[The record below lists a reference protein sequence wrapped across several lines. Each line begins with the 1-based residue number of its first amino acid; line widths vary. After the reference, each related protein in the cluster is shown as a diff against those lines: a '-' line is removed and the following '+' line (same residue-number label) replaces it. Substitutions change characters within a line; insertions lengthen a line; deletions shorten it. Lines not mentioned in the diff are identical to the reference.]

1 LGHKSPENVRRRAE
15 LWSRLV
21 SGVFRKRLRRQVALL
36 GLVALLSPVGQA
48 SSKLISA
55 ALSLVQTA
63 ALPEEPAPATAS
75 SRIPA
80 DRLQQYSDLALT
92 WMQQYLRIDTTN
104 PPGHEM
110 RSVAFYEK
118 ILTEEGIENR
128 TFEYTPGRGDLWAR
142 LPHTTAQARRPIIL
156 LNHMDVVTSDAAHSK
171 VPPFSGEI
179 KGGWL
184 WGRGAQDMKDEGLA
198 QLVVMVMLKREKVE
212 LDRDVIFLAVADEE
226 VDGTGTDWFI
236 AHQRD
241 LLQNAEFLINEGGEN
256 LLEDGK
262 VKYVGVDVGEK
273 TTFWLH
279 VVAHGRPG
287 HASRPLADSAPN
299 RLVRALNRIL
309 AYRTPLKVLPVVD
322 EFLREMA
329 PYETPERARE
339 YRNIRKALEDKKFQE
354 GVEKDEALNFL
365 LRDTI
370 SLTMMGGSEQ
380 TNVIPPEAW
389 ANLDVRIL
397 PGGNPQALLE
407 DIRRVVDDPNITVEP
422 QEVEFREANYSPTN
436 TALYDAIRK
445 VSGKYFPGT
454 PVVPHI
460 TSGYTENQRYRPLGI
475 IAYGFSP
482 YTATEE
488 EGNTEHGN
496 DERIRVEEVR
506 RGPRVLFDVV
516 AAVAGGK

>member
-1 LGHKSPENVRRRAE
+1 
-15 LWSRLV
+15 
-21 SGVFRKRLRRQVALL
+21 L
-36 GLVALLSPVGQA
+36 GLFRAGNARSTDRWRARIVNSLLMVGLIAGFLAGPAAVAGA
-48 SSKLISA
+48 
-55 ALSLVQTA
+55 
-63 ALPEEPAPATAS
+63 EEPALTMAS

-80 DRLQQYSDLALT
+80 DHLHQYSDLAVT
-92 WMQQYLRIDTTN
+92 WMQEYLRIDTTN
-104 PPGHEM
+104 PPGNEM
-110 RSVAFYEK
+110 HAVSFYKK
-118 ILTEEGIENR
+118 ILDQEGIENR
-128 TFEYTPGRGDLWAR
+128 AFEYAPGRGDLWAR
-142 LPHTTAQARRPIIL
+142 LPHTATDRETKKPIIL
-156 LNHMDVVTSDAAHSK
+156 LNHMDVVTSDAAHWK

-179 KGGWL
+179 NDGWI

-198 QLVVMVMLKREKVE
+198 QLVVMVMLKREKVA

-226 VDGTGTDWFI
+226 AAGTGTDWFI

-241 LLQNAEFLINEGGEN
+241 LLENAEFLINEGGEN
-256 LLEDGK
+256 LLDNGK

-287 HASRPLADSAPN
+287 HASRPIPDSAPN
-299 RLVRALNRIL
+299 RLVHALNRIL
-309 AYRTPLKVLPVVD
+309 AYRTPLRVLPVVD

-329 PYETPERARE
+329 PFEPPEQARE
-339 YRNIRKALEDKKFQE
+339 YRNIRKAIEDKKFQQD
-354 GVEKDEALNFL
+354 VEKDESLNFL

-397 PGGNPQALLE
+397 PGGNPRALL
-407 DIRRVVDDPNITVEP
+407 DQIRLAVDDPNVTVEP
-422 QEVEFREANYSPTN
+422 LDPDFRVANYSPTN
-436 TALYDAIRK
+436 TALYEAIRR
-445 VSGKYFPGT
+445 VAGEYFPGT

-475 IAYGFSP
+475 NAYGFNP
-482 YTATEE
+482 YTATDE

-506 RGPRVLFDVV
+506 RGPRILFDVV
-516 AAVAGGK
+516 AAVAGK

>member
-1 LGHKSPENVRRRAE
+1 MLGDLGWRAGFWRKE
-15 LWSRLV
+15 LWGLLPSRVVLV
-21 SGVFRKRLRRQVALL
+21 GVFAVLL
-36 GLVALLSPVGQA
+36 GTAGQG
-48 SSKLISA
+48 SA
-55 ALSLVQTA
+55 ESAD
-63 ALPEEPAPATAS
+63 PAEVPATMAS
-75 SRIPA
+75 SRISA
-80 DRLQQYSDLALT
+80 EHLQQYSDLAVA
-92 WMQQYLRIDTTN
+92 WMQEYLRIDTTN

-110 RSVAFYEK
+110 LAVDFYKK
-118 ILTEEGIENR
+118 ILDQEGIENR
-128 TFEYTPGRGDLWAR
+128 VFEYAPGRGDLWAR
-142 LPHTTAQARRPIIL
+142 LPHATAEAKRPIIL
-156 LNHMDVVTSDAAHSK
+156 LNHMDVVTSDAAHWK

-179 KGGWL
+179 KDGWL

-198 QLVVMVMLKREKVE
+198 QLVVMVMLKREKIE

-226 VDGTGTDWFI
+226 AEGTGTDWFI
-236 AHQRD
+236 AHRRD

-287 HASRPLADSAPN
+287 HASRPILDSAPN

-309 AYRTPLKVLPVVD
+309 AYHTPLTVLPVVE

-329 PYETPERARE
+329 PYEPPEEAVR
-339 YRNIRKALEDKKFQE
+339 YRNIRKAIEDKNFQQD
-354 GVEKDEALNFL
+354 VEKDESLNFL
-365 LRDTI
+365 LRNTI
-370 SLTMMGGSEQ
+370 SLTMMGASEQ

-397 PGGNPQALLE
+397 PGGDPKALLE
-407 DIRRVVDDPNITVEP
+407 QIRRVVDDPNVTVEP
-422 QEVEFREANYSPTN
+422 VNPEFRQANYSPTN
-436 TALYDAIRK
+436 TALYDAIRT
-445 VSGKYFPGT
+445 VSAKYFPGA

-475 IAYGFSP
+475 DAYGFCP

-506 RGPRVLFDVV
+506 RGPRILFDVV
-516 AAVAGGK
+516 AAVAGK

>member
-1 LGHKSPENVRRRAE
+1 LESTRLEDFGGPAGFWRKE
-15 LWSRLV
+15 LWGRSPGRAIFL
-21 SGVFRKRLRRQVALL
+21 GVVAVLL
-36 GLVALLSPVGQA
+36 GTAWQA
-48 SSKLISA
+48 SAESA
-55 ALSLVQTA
+55 DPV
-63 ALPEEPAPATAS
+63 EEPGMTMTS
-75 SRIPA
+75 SRISA
-80 DRLQQYSDLALT
+80 EHLQQYSDLALT
-92 WMQQYLRIDTTN
+92 WMQEYLRIDTTN

-110 RSVAFYEK
+110 RAVDFYK
-118 ILTEEGIENR
+118 RILDQEGIQNR
-128 TFEYTPGRGDLWAR
+128 VFEYTSGRGDLWAR
-142 LPHTTAQARRPIIL
+142 LPHTTAEAKRPIIL
-156 LNHMDVVTSDAAHSK
+156 LNHMDVVTSDAAHWN

-179 KGGWL
+179 KDGWL

-226 VDGTGTDWFI
+226 AGGTGTDWFI
-236 AHQRD
+236 ANQRD
-241 LLQNAEFLINEGGEN
+241 LLGNAEFLINEGGEN
-256 LLEDGK
+256 LLENGK

-287 HASRPLADSAPN
+287 HASRPIPDSAPN

-309 AYRTPLKVLPVVD
+309 AYHTPLTVLPVVE

-329 PYETPERARE
+329 PYEPPEEAAR
-339 YRNIRKALEDKKFQE
+339 YRNIRKAVEDRKFQQD
-354 GVEKDEALNFL
+354 VEKDESLNFL

-397 PGGNPQALLE
+397 PGGDPKALLE
-407 DIRRVVDDPNITVEP
+407 QIRRVVDDPNVTVEP
-422 QEVEFREANYSPTN
+422 LNAEFRQANYSPTN

-445 VSGKYFPGT
+445 VSAKYFPGT

-475 IAYGFSP
+475 NAYGFCP
-482 YTATEE
+482 FTATEE

-516 AAVAGGK
+516 AAVAAK

>member
-1 LGHKSPENVRRRAE
+1 MARAQIVE
-15 LWSRLV
+15 RLI
-21 SGVFRKRLRRQVALL
+21 LALIISVIIIPAVIVPCRAAER
-36 GLVALLSPVGQA
+36 GASEALH
-48 SSKLISA
+48 
-55 ALSLVQTA
+55 T
-63 ALPEEPAPATAS
+63 PEEPPPTAMMAS
-75 SRIPA
+75 SRIPG

-92 WMQQYLRIDTTN
+92 WMQEYLRIDTTN

-110 RSVAFYEK
+110 LAVSFYKK
-118 ILTEEGIENR
+118 ILDEEGIENR
-128 TFEYTPGRGDLWAR
+128 GFEYSPGRGDLWAR
-142 LPHTTAQARRPIIL
+142 LPHTSEVAKRPIIL
-156 LNHMDVVTSDAAHSK
+156 LNHMDVVTSDAAHWK
-171 VPPFSGEI
+171 VLPFSGEI
-179 KGGWL
+179 RDGWL

-198 QLVVMVMLKREKVE
+198 QLVVMVMLKREKIE

-226 VDGTGTDWFI
+226 ADGTGTDWFI
-236 AHQRD
+236 AHQLD
-241 LLQNAEFLINEGGEN
+241 LLGNAEFLINEGGEN
-256 LLEDGK
+256 LLDKGK

-279 VVAHGRPG
+279 LVAHGTPG
-287 HASRPLADSAPN
+287 HASRPIPDSAPN
-299 RLVRALNRIL
+299 RLVHALDRIL
-309 AYRTPLKVLPVVD
+309 AYRTPLRVLPVVE

-329 PYETPERARE
+329 PYEPPEQARE
-339 YRNIRKALEDKKFQE
+339 YRNIRKAIEDKKFQQD
-354 GVEKDEALNFL
+354 VEKDQSLNFL

-397 PGGNPQALLE
+397 PGGNPKVLL
-407 DIRRVVDDPNITVEP
+407 DQIRLVVDDPNITVDP
-422 QEVEFREANYSPTN
+422 LNAEFRQANYSPTN
-436 TALYDAIRK
+436 TALYEAIRK
-445 VSGKYFPGT
+445 VSAKYFPGT

-475 IAYGFSP
+475 NAYGFNP

-506 RGPRVLFDVV
+506 RGPRILFDVV
-516 AAVAGGK
+516 ASVAGTD

>member
-1 LGHKSPENVRRRAE
+1 LRSIDTKNAQKPVRLWARQGKQILVLALAGMILSGDRVPAPPARASE
-15 LWSRLV
+15 
-21 SGVFRKRLRRQVALL
+21 A
-36 GLVALLSPVGQA
+36 
-48 SSKLISA
+48 
-55 ALSLVQTA
+55 
-63 ALPEEPAPATAS
+63 PAPAMAS

-80 DRLQQYSDLALT
+80 DHLQQYSDLALT
-92 WMQQYLRIDTTN
+92 WMEEYLRINTTN

-110 RSVAFYEK
+110 RAVSFYKK
-118 ILTEEGIENR
+118 ILDQEGIENR
-128 TFEYTPGRGDLWAR
+128 AFEYQSGRGDLWAR
-142 LPHTTAQARRPIIL
+142 LPHTSAESKRPIIL
-156 LNHMDVVTSDAAHSK
+156 LNHMDVVTSDAAHWK

-179 KGGWL
+179 KDGWL

-198 QLVVMVMLKREKVE
+198 QLVVMVMLKREKIE

-226 VDGTGTDWFI
+226 VLDTGSDWFI
-236 AHQRD
+236 EHQRD
-241 LLQNAEFLINEGGEN
+241 LLENAEFLINEGGEN

-287 HASRPLADSAPN
+287 HASRPIAESAPN
-299 RLVRALNRIL
+299 RLVRALDRIL
-309 AYRTPLKVLPVVD
+309 AYRTPLRVLPVVE
-322 EFLREMA
+322 EFLRQMA
-329 PYETPERARE
+329 PYEPPEQARE
-339 YRNIRKALEDKKFQE
+339 YRNIRKMIEDKKFQQE
-354 GVEKDEALNFL
+354 VEKDESLNFL

-370 SLTMMGGSEQ
+370 SLTMLGGSEQ

-397 PGGNPQALLE
+397 PGGDPKALLE
-407 DIRRVVDDPNITVEP
+407 QIRRVVDDPYVRIEP
-422 QEVEFREANYSPTN
+422 LDPEFRVANYSPTN

-445 VSGKYFPGT
+445 VSAKYFPGT

-460 TSGYTENQRYRPLGI
+460 TSGYTENQRYRPLGMN
-475 IAYGFSP
+475 AYGFNP

-506 RGPRVLFDVV
+506 RGPRILFDVV
-516 AAVAGGK
+516 AAVAAE

>member
-1 LGHKSPENVRRRAE
+1 MSLAAVD
-15 LWSRLV
+15 
-21 SGVFRKRLRRQVALL
+21 
-36 GLVALLSPVGQA
+36 GLP
-48 SSKLISA
+48 
-55 ALSLVQTA
+55 
-63 ALPEEPAPATAS
+63 S

-80 DRLQQYSDLALT
+80 NHMQQYSDLAVT
-92 WMQQYLRIDTTN
+92 WMQEYLRVDTTN
-104 PPGHEM
+104 PPGNEM
-110 RSVAFYEK
+110 KAAAFYKK
-118 ILTEEGIENR
+118 ILDAEGIENR
-128 TFEYTPGRGDLWAR
+128 TFEYAPGRGDLWAR
-142 LPHTTAQARRPIIL
+142 IPATTPEKKPPIIL
-156 LNHMDVVTSDAAHSK
+156 LNHMDVVTSDASHWK

-179 KGGWL
+179 RDGYI

-198 QLVVMVMLKREKVE
+198 QLVAMVMLKREKVA

-226 VDGTGTDWFI
+226 AMGSGSDWFI

-241 LLQNAEFLINEGGEN
+241 LLENAEFLINEGGEN
-256 LLEDGK
+256 VLEDGK

-273 TTFWLH
+273 TSYWMK

-287 HASRPLADSAPN
+287 HGSRPNPDSAPN
-299 RLVRALNRIL
+299 RLVRALDKII
-309 AYRTPLKVLPVVD
+309 AYKTPLRVLPVVD
-322 EFLREMA
+322 EFLKDMA
-329 PYETPERARE
+329 PYEPADEAVY
-339 YRNIRKALEDKKFQE
+339 YRNVRKAVEDKTFQDQ
-354 GVEKDEALNFL
+354 VERDESLNFL

-370 SLTMMGGSEQ
+370 SLTMLGGSQQ

-397 PGGNPQALLE
+397 PGGDPKAMMEAL
-407 DIRRVVDDPNITVEP
+407 RRVVNDPNVTIEP
-422 QEVEFREANYSPTN
+422 LEPEFRLANYSGTDN
-436 TALYDAIRK
+436 ALYAQIRE

-475 IAYGFSP
+475 ISYGFNP

-506 RGPRVLFDVV
+506 RGPKILFDVV
-516 AAVAGGK
+516 AGVAAN